1 MIHESGSN
9 LSSKQK
15 GALRS
20 CANGEFLNE
29 GGAGGGQ
36 GSHKQKQGVFQ
47 ARKVPLGK
55 GQGSIKQITSSALI
69 RKCHI
74 DWLKGL
80 TPGRD

>member
-29 GGAGGGQ
+29 GGRGGDKEVINK
-36 GSHKQKQGVFQ
+36 SKEYFRHVKF
-47 ARKVPLGK
+47 LWGK
-55 GQGSIKQITSSALI
+55 G
-69 RKCHI
+69 
-74 DWLKGL
+74 KGL
-80 TPGRD
+80 SSRSPHQR